1 VNRADRLANLGL
13 FAAALAAWA
22 LVAVI
27 LVTFDPRSDAT
38 VLLAGAL
45 TLGAAVAGTLAPVLW
60 LVGFGLQGRIAY
72 RGDWWRAGR
81 RAALVGLIITIFVV
95 LRGEHALNLP
105 LALFVVA
112 MAVLVEVTL
121 TLRR

>member
-1 VNRADRLANLGL
+1 VNRADRLTNLGL
-13 FAAALAAWA
+13 LAAALAAWA

-27 LVTFDPRSDAT
+27 IVTFDPRSDAT

-45 TLGAAVAGTLAPVLW
+45 MLGAAIAGT
-60 LVGFGLQGRIAY
+60 
-72 RGDWWRAGR
+72 
-81 RAALVGLIITIFVV
+81 
-95 LRGEHALNLP
+95 